1 MAGKGTSYFTKK
13 RREREA
19 QFSNP
24 WVWLKE
30 DGDVARLRF
39 LEEPG
44 EGLFSGMFHRPYVK
58 NRVQDPVVC
67 VEQDDDYPSVEG
79 MTEECP
85 LCKAGDDPSQK
96 IFVWVYVYYIL
107 HRYQNPALDKNSDAQ
122 KWTPV
127 SVGKGDNKKTLFK
140 QDVNKVKI
148 LLGGP
153 RLKEVL
159 DDAVEAAAEANESV
173 LASDYKY
180 VRHGVPKDSETRYV
194 FVPIPKSKALK
205 EEVKKAID
213 TLGDIGEAALEG
225 TEVFYAN
232 GAKAL
237 PEEDAQPLEE
247 DEEEETEAEAQEETE
262 VAEESDGEDF
272 ANL

>member
-1 MAGKGTSYFTKK
+1 
-13 RREREA
+13 
-19 QFSNP
+19 
-24 WVWLKE
+24 LKE

-44 EGLFSGMFHRPYVK
+44 EGLFSGMFHRPYV
-58 NRVQDPVVC
+58 NGRVQDPVVC
-67 VEQDDDYPSVEG
+67 VEQDDDYPTFEG

-85 LCKAGDDPSQK
+85 LCAAKDDPSQK

-107 HRYQNPALDKNSDAQ
+107 HRYQNPALDKNPDTAK

-127 SVGKGDNKKTLFK
+127 SVGKGDSKKTLFK

-159 DDAVEAAAEANESV
+159 DDAVEAAAEANES
-173 LASDYKY
+173 LLESDYKY
-180 VRHGVPKDSETRYV
+180 IRHGAPKSTETRYV
-194 FVPIPKSKALK
+194 FVPIPKSKTLK
-205 EEVKKAID
+205 DEVKKAID
-213 TLGDIGEAALEG
+213 TLGDIAEAALEG

-232 GAKAL
+232 GAKGVPDEE
-237 PEEDAQPLEE
+237 PEPLEE
-247 DEEEETEAEAQEETE
+247 EEGEEEAQEETE
-262 VAEESDGEDF
+262 VPEEAEEDF

>member
-107 HRYQNPALDKNSDAQ
+107 HRYQNPALDDNSNAK

-127 SVGKGDNKKTLFK
+127 AVGKGANKKTMFK
-140 QDVNKVKI
+140 QDVDKVKI

-159 DDAVEAAAEANESV
+159 DDAVEAAAEANESL

-180 VRHGVPKDSETRYV
+180 IRHGAPRDNETRYV
-194 FVPIPKSKALK
+194 FVTIPKSKTLK
-205 EEVKKAID
+205 EEVTKAID
-213 TLGDIGEAALEG
+213 TLGDIADAAMEGTTVFYSSGAKVGALE
-225 TEVFYAN
+225 EA
-232 GAKAL
+232 
-237 PEEDAQPLEE
+237 PQPLEE
-247 DEEEETEAEAQEETE
+247 EEEEEEEAEAQEETE
-262 VAEESDGEDF
+262 VPEEADKDF